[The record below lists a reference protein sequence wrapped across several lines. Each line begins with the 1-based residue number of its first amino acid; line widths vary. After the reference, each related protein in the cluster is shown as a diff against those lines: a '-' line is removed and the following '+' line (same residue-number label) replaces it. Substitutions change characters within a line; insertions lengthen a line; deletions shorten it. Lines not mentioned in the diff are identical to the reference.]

1 MGISVIVKRAPGDF
15 QGPDISDA
23 LISTEAQ
30 AVVRGTAEID
40 KKCSNR
46 VMVSGS
52 CIFMLWMEPGKI
64 VEVDDPQNGKY
75 KGMLR
80 SFARSSDYQGGGKFE
95 AKTSITIER
104 EEIK

>member
-1 MGISVIVKRAPGDF
+1 MGISVIVKRAPADF
-15 QGPDISDA
+15 QGGDITDP
-23 LISTEAQ
+23 LIATRAQ
-30 AVVRGTAEID
+30 AIVRGKAEID
-40 KKCSNR
+40 KQCSNR
-46 VMVSGS
+46 VMVSGQ

-80 SFARSSDYQGGGKFE
+80 SFARTSQYQGDGKFE
-95 AKTSITIER
+95 AKTNITIER